1 MILMSMPHCWCW
13 KVIKTLSFLFVHNHF
28 LHFLHFLIIGWVMVM
43 NCWSTWST
51 PSPNQRPREPPTWC
65 KNKVGQKYV
74 LCNLIDWFYFNLS
87 FDWHSRSK
95 VETYI
100 CQKVEDSWI
109 YNLGGGHLWVLVTQ
123 IQDSGQVVTNL
134 SVFTSTF
141 WLKVSAKPTK
151 SWLFSEAVSLVSVEK
166 ISQGSGHFD
175 SSMP

>member
-1 MILMSMPHCWCW
+1 MVKWCW
-13 KVIKTLSFLFVHNHF
+13 KLIKKKPCPFYFFTILFYIFYISWLLV
-28 LHFLHFLIIGWVMVM
+28 GWWRWAAGALEALQVPTRDPE
-43 NCWSTWST
+43 SL
-51 PSPNQRPREPPTWC
+51 PPGE
-65 KNKVGQKYV
+65 KNKVDQKYV
-74 LCNLIDWFYFNLS
+74 LCNLIDWFHFNLL
-87 FDWHSRSK
+87 FDWRSRSK

-100 CQKVEDSWI
+100 CQKVENGWI

-166 ISQGSGHFD
+166 ISQGSGQSD